1 MSKIAVFKLR
11 KYLLVRSSV
20 CSSVTL
26 NSMWASRI
34 STSVFL
40 HWNGNLGHFLYAPL
54 MVLSLS
60 VFLTIPSIYGSF
72 RTKDLLI
79 VMHCARTYIAPCVLW
94 GNCRVVTD
102 NSYCLQIELANGIYI
117 CYRSALR
124 TRLFIVVFGN
134 NNLSSRSSTFVYRL
148 YTFLQIPI
156 GLLKLYTKHTCK
168 AGLKI
173 VPRRQWKTA
182 LTVFG

>member
-1 MSKIAVFKLR
+1 
-11 KYLLVRSSV
+11 
-20 CSSVTL
+20 
-26 NSMWASRI
+26 
-34 STSVFL
+34 
-40 HWNGNLGHFLYAPL
+40 